1 MQNYYNRQNEFD
13 NIERIEFLNYL
24 KKTGKTNSNFQPISN
39 DNQDF
44 LTDKIG
50 QEYKAIKTPQ
60 TYFSRKYNG
69 TLTPI
74 DNSNNYYYD
83 YYSLGKGGIP
93 FGDYQKRNYNQ
104 KIFSPPTF
112 RNNRMNLENDNYEY
126 KKSKFYN
133 NNQLINNNTQ
143 FNNNN
148 QFNKDKYLYYSN
160 NQIKQ
165 NIDLNYNNNQINQNN
180 NLDYQINKNQV
191 NDNYSNYDNK
201 LKEDNNYN
209 LQIKSINTNYDI
221 EKKNNSINNNIN
233 YNNFNNENMNTPL
246 QNNYYERNKKEQIS
260 KSMNEFDFQEYKR
273 RIEER
278 ERQLI
283 GKYEDYHN
291 IKVEKVNRYN
301 YNFNNN
307 NYSTNQSNYLINE
320 DNYNI
325 NTPPKYP
332 EGTEFYIDYTN
343 YARYPKNI
351 RHFNQNKNQYNI

>member
-1 MQNYYNRQNEFD
+1 MQNYYNCQNQFD
-13 NIERIEFLNYL
+13 NIERTEFLNYL
-24 KKTGKTNSNFQPISN
+24 KRTGKIKSNFQPISN
-39 DNQDF
+39 NNQDF

-60 TYFSRKYNG
+60 TYFSIKYNC
-69 TLTPI
+69 TITPI

-83 YYSLGKGGIP
+83 YYSLGKDGIP
-93 FGDYQKRNYNQ
+93 FGDYKKRNYSQ
-104 KIFSPPTF
+104 KIYSPQTF
-112 RNNRMNLENDNYEY
+112 RNNRMNLNDDNYEY

-133 NNQLINNNTQ
+133 NNQLINNNSQ
-143 FNNNN
+143 F
-148 QFNKDKYLYYSN
+148 
-160 NQIKQ
+160 
-165 NIDLNYNNNQINQNN
+165 NNNQINQIKDN
-180 NLDYQINKNQV
+180 NLSYKNELQ
-191 NDNYSNYDNK
+191 K
-201 LKEDNNYN
+201 DNNYN
-209 LQIKSINTNYDI
+209 LQLNSINTNYGI
-221 EKKNNSINNNIN
+221 EKNNNSSINNNIN
-233 YNNFNNENMNTPL
+233 YHNNDKINNPIQNNNEKN
-246 QNNYYERNKKEQIS
+246 EKFQIS